1 MSAGQSRR
9 ASLAEAAV
17 NIAIGYV
24 VAIAAQCLI
33 FPLFGIHVGLAENL
47 GIGAA
52 FTVVSLVRSYVLRR
66 LFNWL
71 QVRRA

>member
-1 MSAGQSRR
+1 M
-9 ASLAEAAV
+9 
-17 NIAIGYV
+17 
-24 VAIAAQCLI
+24 
-33 FPLFGIHVGLAENL
+33 FGIHVGLAENL